1 MDILDDP
8 DAVPRLPYKG
18 ASWRLLTRAEPVDIV
33 RLVEILG
40 ERQVQLAQQM
50 PKIIVAVDQSRE

>member
-1 MDILDDP
+1 MHRCKQ
-8 DAVPRLPYKG
+8 A
-18 ASWRLLTRAEPVDIV
+18 ALTRAEPVDIV

-50 PKIIVAVDQSRE
+50 PKMIVAVD